1 VACFLLWQIALS
13 RFLNSFRVRLLL
25 LLAALLVLTLAAQY
39 YVNLRAARTNTRFM
53 LAQRQAILAG
63 VSLGVESLSS
73 GEYLDQMQDE
83 AKQPLLRDQSGRV
96 KNVIIVDEEGN
107 IKDSLDKNQIP
118 QVNPDSSTRFV
129 QVKDI
134 SLPPLN
140 SAVVLPPDNTPLP
153 EGMNLVSE
161 DRAGSAGAFYF
172 PVETTKGR
180 RYVIVVL
187 DSANTMSAVF
197 RRQARQALGY
207 TLAVLLAMTCL
218 TAIVVWRFTRPI
230 QSLSVAARRIAGGD
244 FSYRVPEMK
253 RQDEMG
259 ELTEL
264 FNEMTVKLGRTREL
278 EAQLYNAEKAVV
290 VSRLASAIA
299 HEIRNP
305 LNYINLT
312 LDHLQTTFAPDDPQK
327 QKKFESLTRQLKSE
341 VARINDRITEFLNY
355 SRPPKLHPEPV
366 DLEALARD
374 ALRIFE
380 VQTAETGVEASV
392 TTSGRVPQIV
402 ADPDSLHS
410 ALTNLIIN
418 GLQAMDGSGGR
429 IEVALSGEDNGRR
442 ARIDVSD
449 SGRGIAPEDISKVF
463 EPYYSTKETGTG
475 LGLAIVKKAIEDHH
489 GTITVRSKIGAGTTF
504 TIMLPVTESPAVASG
519 LENHA

>member
-1 VACFLLWQIALS
+1 LLRQIALS

-39 YVNLRAARTNTRFM
+39 YVNLRTARTNTRFM
-53 LAQRQAILAG
+53 LEQRQAILAG

-118 QVNPDSSTRFV
+118 QENPDSSTRFV
-129 QVKDI
+129 KVKDI

-161 DRAGSAGAFYF
+161 GRVGSAGAFYF

-187 DSANTMSAVF
+187 DSANTMSTVF
-197 RRQARQALGY
+197 RRQARQTLLY
-207 TLAVLLAMTCL
+207 TLAVLLAMTCI
-218 TAIVVWRFTRPI
+218 TAIVVWQFTRPI
-230 QSLSVAARRIAGGD
+230 QSLSIAARRVAGGD

-312 LDHLQTTFAPDDPQK
+312 LDHLQTSFAPEDPQK
-327 QKKFESLTRQLKSE
+327 QEKFASLTKQLKSE

-355 SRPPKLHPEPV
+355 SRPPKLHPEPIN
-366 DLEALARD
+366 LEALARD

-380 VQTAETGVEASV
+380 VQTTETGVEASV
-392 TTSGRVPQIV
+392 TTSGRVPEIV

-429 IEVALSGEDNGRR
+429 IEVALSGENNGRR
-442 ARIDVSD
+442 ARIDVTD
-449 SGRGIAPEDISKVF
+449 SGRGIAPEDIAKVF

-489 GTITVRSKIGAGTTF
+489 GTVTVRSKTGEGTTF
-504 TIMLPVTESPAVASG
+504 TITLPVSNVSERG
-519 LENHA
+519 